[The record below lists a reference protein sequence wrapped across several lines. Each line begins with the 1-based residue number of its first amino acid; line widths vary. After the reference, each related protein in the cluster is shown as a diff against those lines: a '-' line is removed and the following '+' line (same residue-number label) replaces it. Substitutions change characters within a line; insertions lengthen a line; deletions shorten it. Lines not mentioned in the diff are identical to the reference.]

1 MGVHFPRLELA
12 ETSFITS
19 LYQYETVQKKLA
31 DSDVW
36 FGQDSM
42 FPKSLCLVNYKG
54 PGNDCRGGILKVLK
68 KYVQMVGP
76 PSKQIS

>member
-12 ETSFITS
+12 ETSFIKS
-19 LYQYETVQKKLA
+19 LYQYETVQKKLG

-42 FPKSLCLVNYKG
+42 FPKSLCKLYKG
-54 PGNDCRGGILKVLK
+54 SGR
-68 KYVQMVGP
+68 
-76 PSKQIS
+76 